1 MRSRDNLGPS
11 VTGGRQHNLGW
22 SRGPATETCNGDT
35 VGGASSRPRPARIQ
49 HPVTTLQMETL
60 NRTLIGPTIVLL
72 KFHRSMM
79 S

>member
-1 MRSRDNLGPS
+1 MRRHDNLGPS
-11 VTGGRQHNLGW
+11 VTGGRQHNL
-22 SRGPATETCNGDT
+22 GPATETCNGDT
-35 VGGASSRPRPARIQ
+35 VGGASSQPRPARIQ

>member
-1 MRSRDNLGPS
+1 MRRHDNLGPS
-11 VTGGRQHNLGW
+11 VTGGRQHNLG
-22 SRGPATETCNGDT
+22 PATETCNGDT
-35 VGGASSRPRPARIQ
+35 VGDGRGSSRPRPARIQ